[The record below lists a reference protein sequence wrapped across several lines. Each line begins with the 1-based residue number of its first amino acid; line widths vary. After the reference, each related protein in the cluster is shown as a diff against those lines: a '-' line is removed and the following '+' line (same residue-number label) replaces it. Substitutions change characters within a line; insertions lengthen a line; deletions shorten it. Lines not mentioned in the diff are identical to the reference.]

1 MPKLNE
7 TLEELGLSANPFAV
21 DTPLESLFPGAMRR
35 ASLDQLQLLARE
47 SNDIVALI
55 GPDGSGKTT
64 LADFYSRRAERDQ
77 IVARARAS
85 LLTSPSQLLQEMF
98 KAFVLDFPAQASIAQ
113 LKQVL
118 SLYFQA
124 VRNQSRTVVLIVD
137 DAHELGDDALSL
149 LAKLALTDNPGGTF
163 HLILVGQ
170 ASLIDMLD
178 YTCPQ
183 KEGQNQFTSIRLPEF
198 NLDETRNY
206 IRYRLNAVGFNDTDP
221 ARALPFSNRQIDKI
235 HKLSAGVPAVIN
247 QIAGDILFSGG
258 QGLAWLAPVLQI
270 KLPRNYAYAA
280 GGLVFILLIAFL
292 VGGGDEPAETAQRQI
307 SLPVPQARE
316 SDALPATQALPQEV
330 EEIAA
335 SPFAEPEPEPVS
347 ATVPA
352 VATNNALAP
361 VSSATQSSST
371 NPVGSSAPTPA
382 IETPS
387 APVVISQPSSVG
399 ATPASPPITQEVAA
413 ATARP
418 AAPTSTAALAPAAN
432 SLSAQRERIMSFP
445 ANQFTVQL
453 LGASS
458 RSNVEAFLQRNS
470 ASPLY
475 WFETQNQGRPWY
487 VVIHGNY
494 PSNAA
499 AQSAASGLSGELGRL
514 QPWVRSIGAVQNDI
528 QPGN

>member
-1 MPKLNE
+1 MPKLSE
-7 TLEELGLSANPFAV
+7 KLADLGLSANPFAA

-64 LADFYSRRAERDQ
+64 LADFYARRAERDQ
-77 IVARARAS
+77 VVARARAS

-98 KAFVLDFPAQASIAQ
+98 KAFVLDFPPQASIAQ

-118 SLYFQA
+118 MLYFEA
-124 VRNQSRTVVLIVD
+124 ARNQSRTVVLIVD
-137 DAHELGDDALSL
+137 DAHELGDDAFNL
-149 LAKLALTDNPGGTF
+149 LTKLALADNIGNTF
-163 HLILVGQ
+163 HLILAGQ
-170 ASLIDMLD
+170 ASLLDMLD

-183 KEGQNQFTSIRLPEF
+183 KEGQNQFTSIRLSDF

-206 IRYRLNAVGFNDTDP
+206 IRYRLNAVGFNDADP
-221 ARALPFSNRQIDKI
+221 GRTLPFSNRQIEKI

-247 QIAGDILFSGG
+247 QVAGDMLFSGG
-258 QGLAWLAPVLQI
+258 QELAWLAPILLI

-280 GGLVFILLIAFL
+280 GGLVFILLVAFL
-292 VGGGDEPAETAQRQI
+292 VGGGDEPVETVQRQI

-316 SDALPATQALPQEV
+316 SGALPADQAPLQEV
-330 EEIAA
+330 EEIVS
-335 SPFAEPEPEPVS
+335 SPFAETEPASTSVPVVVANNVPAPASS
-347 ATVPA
+347 AAQSGSTKPSSSSTPASA
-352 VATNNALAP
+352 VAT
-361 VSSATQSSST
+361 
-371 NPVGSSAPTPA
+371 
-382 IETPS
+382 PS
-387 APVVISQPSSVG
+387 GPVVTSQPSSVT
-399 ATPASPPITQEVAA
+399 ATPASAPATQAVATT
-413 ATARP
+413 TARP
-418 AAPTSTAALAPAAN
+418 AAAASATAPAAS

-458 RSNVEAFLQRNS
+458 RDNVEAFVERNS

-494 PSNAA
+494 TSNAA
-499 AQSAASGLSGELGRL
+499 ASIAASGLSGELGRL
-514 QPWVRSIGAVQNDI
+514 QPWVRRIGAVQSDI